1 LQKMQTF
8 KEIINNCTQL
18 YPNKTAF
25 IFEDK
30 RYTYEQVNQRVNS
43 LINAL
48 HSLGVKKGDHVGIL
62 TYNCSQYFEVFA
74 VAKAGMVAVPLNF
87 RSVSAELEY
96 LINNSEISTLILEKD
111 FIDVINSIRPKITK
125 VRNFICLDAVT
136 ENMQS
141 YEQLISRFTSA
152 EPTET
157 VQPTDMAAIFY
168 SSGTTGRP
176 KGAIHTHKSLI
187 AEMLIPNRDLTSNDV
202 ALCVMPFFHVGGSA
216 AYMLPAFASGATIVV
231 LKKFDEEDVLR
242 TIEEQKITYACF
254 VPAMI
259 IRLLD
264 HPALG
269 KYDVSSLRTIAYTGA
284 PMPLEA
290 LKKAIKYFGQI
301 FLQLLGQTET
311 LNMTMLLKSD
321 HKLNGSPKEMKR
333 LESAG
338 KPPFEG
344 ELRIVDQNG
353 KEVKA
358 GVPGEIVGRSDRM
371 MTSYWKMPK
380 ETAETIRN
388 GWLYTGDAGM
398 MDADG
403 YVYLIDRK
411 KDMIISGGENI
422 YSREVEDV
430 IYTHPAVVDAAV
442 IGVPDAK
449 WGESVKAVLV
459 LKEGMQVSEQEI
471 IEFCKERLAGYKK
484 PKSVEFWDTVPKT
497 TTGKIKKNEIREKYW
512 EGYERK
518 IH

>member
-1 LQKMQTF
+1 MQTF
-8 KEIINNCTQL
+8 KELINNSMQS
-18 YPNKTAF
+18 YSNKTAF
-25 IFEDK
+25 IFKDK
-30 RYTYEQVNQRVNS
+30 QYTFEQVNQRVNS
-43 LINAL
+43 LISAL

-62 TYNCSQYFEVFA
+62 AYNCSQYLEVFA
-74 VAKAGMVAVPLNF
+74 IAKAGMVTVPLNF
-87 RSVSAELEY
+87 RSVSTELEY
-96 LINNSEISTLILEKD
+96 LINNSEISTLILGKD
-111 FIDVINSIRPKITK
+111 FIHVIDSIRPKISK
-125 VRNFICLDAVT
+125 VRNFICLDADID
-136 ENMQS
+136 NMHN
-141 YEQLISRFTSA
+141 YEKLISSSQSS
-152 EPTET
+152 EPNET
-157 VQPTDMAAIFY
+157 VQPDDMAAIFY

-176 KGAIHTHKSLI
+176 KGAVHTQKSLA
-187 AEMLIPNRDLTSNDV
+187 AEMLIPNRDMSSNDT

-216 AYMLPAFASGATIVV
+216 AYMLPAFAAGATIVV
-231 LKKFDEEDVLR
+231 LEKFDEEAALR
-242 TIEEQKITYACF
+242 AIEEQKVTYTCF

-269 KYDVSSLRTIAYTGA
+269 KYDVSSLQTISYTGA

-290 LKKAIKYFGQI
+290 LKNAIKHFGPKLI
-301 FLQLLGQTET
+301 QLLGQTET

-321 HKLNGSPKEMKR
+321 HKLNGSPKEIKR

-344 ELRIVDQNG
+344 ELKIVDKNG
-353 KEVKA
+353 KDVEA
-358 GVPGEIVGRSDRM
+358 GIPGEIAARSDRM
-371 MTSYWKMPK
+371 MASYWKMPS
-380 ETAETIRN
+380 ETAETIKN

-398 MDADG
+398 IDADG
-403 YVYLIDRK
+403 YVYIIDRK

-422 YSREVEDV
+422 YSREVED
-430 IYTHPAVVDAAV
+430 ILYTHPAVADAAV
-442 IGVPDAK
+442 IGVPDEK

-459 LKEGMQVSEQEI
+459 LKEGMKVSEQEI
-471 IEFCKERLAGYKK
+471 IEFCKERLASYKK

>member
-1 LQKMQTF
+1 MQTF
-8 KEIINNCTQL
+8 KELINNSTQL
-18 YPNKTAF
+18 YSNKTAF
-25 IFEDK
+25 IFEDN

-48 HSLGVKKGDHVGIL
+48 HSLEVKKGDHVGIL
-62 TYNCSQYFEVFA
+62 AYNCSQYFEVFA
-74 VAKAGMVAVPLNF
+74 IAKAGMVTVPLNF
-87 RSVSAELEY
+87 RSVSTELEY
-96 LINNSEISTLILEKD
+96 LINNAEISTLILEKD
-111 FIDVINSIRPKITK
+111 FFDVINSIRPKISK
-125 VRNFICLDAVT
+125 VRNFICLDAT
-136 ENMQS
+136 IENMQN
-141 YEQLISRFTSA
+141 YEQLISRFPSV

-157 VQPTDMAAIFY
+157 VQPTDTAAIFY

-176 KGAIHTHKSLI
+176 KGAIHTHKSLA
-187 AEMLIPNRDLTSNDV
+187 AEMLLPNRDLDSNDI

-216 AYMLPAFASGATIVV
+216 AYMLPAFTSGATIVI

-242 TIEEQKITYACF
+242 TIEEQKVTYICF

-290 LKKAIKYFGQI
+290 LRRAIKYFGQI
-301 FLQLLGQTET
+301 LIQLLGQTET
-311 LNMTMLLKSD
+311 LNMAMLLKND
-321 HKLNGSPKEMKR
+321 QKLNGSPKELKR

-344 ELRIVDQNG
+344 ELRIVDKNG
-353 KEVKA
+353 KDVQA
-358 GVPGEIVGRSDRM
+358 GIPGEIVARSDRM
-371 MTSYWKMPK
+371 MASYWKMPK
-380 ETAETIRN
+380 ETIETIRN
-388 GWLYTGDAGM
+388 GWLYSGDAGM

-403 YVYLIDRK
+403 YVYIIDRK

-430 IYTHPAVVDAAV
+430 LYTHPAIADAAV
-442 IGVPDAK
+442 IGVPDEK

-459 LKEGMQVSEQEI
+459 LKEGMQASEKEI
-471 IEFCKERLAGYKK
+471 IEFCKERLASYKK
-484 PKSVEFWDTVPKT
+484 PKSVEFVDTVPKT

-512 EGYERK
+512 EDYERK

>member
-1 LQKMQTF
+1 MQTF
-8 KEIINNCTQL
+8 KELINNSAKL

-25 IFEDK
+25 IFEDN

-48 HSLGVKKGDHVGIL
+48 HSLGAKKGDHVGIL
-62 TYNCSQYFEVFA
+62 AYNCSQYFEVFA
-74 VAKAGMVAVPLNF
+74 IAKAGMVTVPLNF
-87 RSVSAELEY
+87 RSVSTELEY
-96 LINNSEISTLILEKD
+96 LINNSEISTLILGKD
-111 FIDVINSIRPKITK
+111 FIDVINSIQPKISK

-136 ENMQS
+136 DNMHN
-141 YEQLISRFTSA
+141 YEQLISRFPSA

-176 KGAIHTHKSLI
+176 KGAIHTQKSLA
-187 AEMLIPNRDLTSNDV
+187 AEMLIPNRDLSSNDV

-216 AYMLPAFASGATIVV
+216 AYMLPTFAAGATIVV
-231 LKKFDEEDVLR
+231 LEKFDEEVALR
-242 TIEEQKITYACF
+242 TIEEQKISYACF

-269 KYDVSSLRTIAYTGA
+269 KYDVRSLQTIAYTGA
-284 PMPLEA
+284 PMPLEV
-290 LKKAIKYFGQI
+290 LKKAIKHFGPI
-301 FLQLLGQTET
+301 LLQLLGQTET
-311 LNMTMLLKSD
+311 LNMTMLLKND

-344 ELRIVDQNG
+344 ELRIVDKNG
-353 KEVKA
+353 KDVEA
-358 GVPGEIVGRSDRM
+358 GIPGEIVARSDRM
-371 MTSYWKMPK
+371 MASYWKMPS

-398 MDADG
+398 MDTDG
-403 YVYLIDRK
+403 YVYIIDRK

-422 YSREVEDV
+422 YSREVEDAL
-430 IYTHPAVVDAAV
+430 YTHPAVADAAV
-442 IGVPDAK
+442 IGIPDEK

-459 LKEGMQVSEQEI
+459 LKEGMQASEKEI
-471 IEFCKERLAGYKK
+471 IEFCKERLASYKK

-512 EGYERK
+512 EGYARK